1 MNPTA
6 AIDVTRELSGNAFS
20 QVLLM
25 SSIDEL
31 LSIFINTFFVTV
43 AEGQQLVIGAPCVP
57 EPSVKHRL
65 TAARIMLFSITK
77 PFIRLPLSAA
87 EIKLRDEP
95 TKIVL

>member
-6 AIDVTRELSGNAFS
+6 AIDVTRELSGYGFS
-20 QVLLM
+20 HVLLM
-25 SSIDEL
+25 SSIDEP
-31 LSIFINTFFVTV
+31 SIFMNTFFVTD

-65 TAARIMLFSITK
+65 TAARMMLFSITR
-77 PFIRLPLSAA
+77 PFIRLALSAA

>member
-43 AEGQQLVIGAPCVP
+43 AEGQQLVIGAP
-57 EPSVKHRL
+57 
-65 TAARIMLFSITK
+65 
-77 PFIRLPLSAA
+77 
-87 EIKLRDEP
+87 
-95 TKIVL
+95 